1 MKISSA
7 HTSITAAVAA
17 LAVSALTLSA
27 CSSEADSTSANGISA
42 VSVSYFANTLTGL
55 PVEVAEQEGFF
66 EANSLDITIQSGTS
80 GPALL
85 QAIVAGQS
93 DVAMIPASV
102 AATALVQGAKVEAIV
117 GGGGGSTIVVAEGV
131 SVPGGGYPD
140 SAQALDGKTI
150 AITAPGGYSDQ
161 LFKFIEKDADVPGMK
176 YVTVAGV
183 AENIAALQSGR
194 VDALNLDPVSAIR
207 VERMGLGKIL
217 YDLQTSGPEKLLKV
231 PAVYGWANAKF
242 AGDKASA
249 AFAKSI
255 AQAVE
260 WIQDPANSDALET
273 HIRAL
278 LGDQKIDLTEDEL
291 DLVRG
296 AFTAYVDPA
305 GLSAI
310 FAMAGAD
317 VDPTD
322 VIDEDAPASQADI
335 DALLA
340 D

>member
-7 HTSITAAVAA
+7 HPSITAAVAA

-27 CSSEADSTSANGISA
+27 CSSQADSTSANGISA

-66 EANSLDITIQSGTS
+66 KENSLDITIQSGTS

-102 AATALVQGAKVEAIV
+102 AATALVQGSKVKAIV
-117 GGGGGSTIVVAEGV
+117 GGGGGSTIVVANRV
-131 SVPGGGYPD
+131 NVPGGGYPD
-140 SAQALDGKTI
+140 SAQALAGKTI

-161 LFKFIEKDADVPGMK
+161 LFKFIQKDADVPGMK

-207 VERMGLGKIL
+207 VQRMNLGQIL
-217 YDLQTSGPEKLLKV
+217 YDLQATGPEKLLKV
-231 PAVYGWANAKF
+231 PAVYGWANGKF
-242 AGDKASA
+242 ADGKTSA

-260 WIQDPANSDALET
+260 WIHDPANSTALEARIKT
-273 HIRAL
+273 L
-278 LGDQKIDLTEDEL
+278 LGDQKIDITEDEL
-291 DLVRG
+291 NLVRG
-296 AFTAYVDPA
+296 AFVAYVDPA

-310 FAMAGAD
+310 FAMAGAA
-317 VDPTD
+317 VDPAD
-322 VIDEDAPASQADI
+322 VIAENAPTSQTDI
-335 DALLA
+335 EALVGE
-340 D
+340 